1 MKRFLRFLAALA
13 CGLGLP
19 GAAQAL
25 TLEQALALAEANNPR
40 LRAAAAQA
48 DAARAGLVT
57 ARALPNPDLEALF
70 GRQDARSPYD
80 SPEGGVQLYGLNQR
94 LDLPGVREPRI
105 RAAQA
110 GLDGSLL
117 ALAESRLAVRAG
129 VKRAFYDVLR
139 RQEELELAR
148 ETQKLIEDIRRRV
161 QARVDAGEAPRL
173 EAIRAEAESA
183 TATNAVSAAQLRL
196 ARATATLRAA
206 IGPPLPDE
214 LQVVGDLDAVATLPE
229 LGRLREEMLAN
240 YPALAQAR
248 AEVRRAEARLET
260 ERALRIPQPSLRAS
274 FERQPDQNKFVV
286 GIGVPIP
293 VWDQRQGPIGEAVA
307 ALQEASAAT
316 ERRQLELL
324 AALEDAYERYA
335 VASRQIDAFEGGLLR
350 QAEAALRV
358 AEAAYRF
365 GERGFIEVL
374 DAQRVLRTVRGDF
387 LAARFDR
394 QAALIDLEQLRA
406 TASAEGKR

>member
-1 MKRFLRFLAALA
+1 MAIA
-13 CGLGLP
+13 CGLCLQ
-19 GAAQAL
+19 AAAHAL
-25 TLEQALALAEANNPR
+25 TLEQALALAESNNPR

-48 DAARAGLVT
+48 DAARAGVVT
-57 ARALPNPDLEALF
+57 ARALPNPDLEALL
-70 GRQDARSPYD
+70 GRQEARSPYD
-80 SPEGGVQLYGLNQR
+80 TPEGGVQLYGLSQR

-117 ALAESRLAVRAG
+117 ALEEARLAVRAG
-129 VKRAFYDVLR
+129 VKRAFYDLLR
-139 RQEELELAR
+139 RRGELDLAR

-173 EAIRAEAESA
+173 ELIRAEAESA
-183 TATNAVSAAQLRL
+183 TATTAVSAAELRL
-196 ARATATLRAA
+196 ARAIATLRAA
-206 IGPPLPDE
+206 IGPPLPDS
-214 LQVVGDLDAVATLPE
+214 LDVAGDLDAVAAPPE
-229 LGRLREEMLAN
+229 LARLREEMLAR

-260 ERALRIPQPSLRAS
+260 ERALRVPQPSLRAS
-274 FERQPDQNKFVV
+274 FERQPDQNKFVI

-307 ALQEASAAT
+307 ALQEAAAAS

-324 AALEDAYERYA
+324 AALEDAHERYA
-335 VASRQIDAFEGGLLR
+335 VAARQIEAFEGGLLR

-374 DAQRVLRTVRGDF
+374 DAQRVLRAVRGDF

-394 QAALIDLEQLRA
+394 QAALVDLEQLRA
-406 TASAEGKR
+406 LPSAEVRR